1 MFARC
6 SSLKELNLNNFN
18 TNNVINMSDMFK
30 GCSSLQ
36 KSDINFDFHSLVVV
50 NGMFKGCSNEFKNK
64 IRTQYENI
72 GDEAFY

>member
-1 MFARC
+1 
-6 SSLKELNLNNFN
+6 
-18 TNNVINMSDMFK
+18 MSDMFK

-36 KSDINFDFHSLVVV
+36 NLEINFDFHNLVVI